1 MLYQDFIDTGITMVE
16 LDVMMSFALAAG
28 YEMEEYKGTLAYRDN
43 TGNYVAVGVN
53 AIITLIKNSN
63 MQAFDLGANFLKDLY
78 AKVA

>member
-28 YEMEEYKGTLAYRDN
+28 YEMEEYKETLAYRDN

-53 AIITLIKNSN
+53 EIIILIKNSS
-63 MQAFDLGANFLKDLY
+63 MRVFGLETNFLKDLY

>member
-1 MLYQDFIDTGITMVE
+1 MLYQDFINAGITMAE

-28 YEMEEYKGTLAYRDN
+28 YEMEEYKETLAYRDN

-53 AIITLIKNSN
+53 EIITLIKNSN
-63 MQAFDLGANFLKDLY
+63 MRVFGLETNFLKDLY